1 MPAIAR
7 RPRRGKAVSVARS
20 ADGQRASGREPSDAD
35 ALSDR
40 DAAILAF
47 ERQWWRHAGAKEQA
61 IREEFGLSA
70 ARYYQVLGAL
80 IDRPAALR
88 HDPMLVKRLLRL
100 REARLAARHART
112 LPSGDRP

>member
-1 MPAIAR
+1 MT
-7 RPRRGKAVSVARS
+7 RS
-20 ADGQRASGREPSDAD
+20 TDERLATDPEPSDAEG
-35 ALSDR
+35 LSDR

-70 ARYYQVLGAL
+70 ARYYQLLGAL
-80 IDRPAALR
+80 IDRPEALR

-100 REARLAARHART
+100 REARMAARHART
-112 LPSGDRP
+112 LPSGD